1 MKKLRNIVAAAGIVA
16 AGLVA
21 PAVVVA
27 PANAINVCTTTKVP
41 PKKAW
46 WQCAPLT
53 GTNDPGCQWTTK
65 TVCKR

>member
-1 MKKLRNIVAAAGIVA
+1 MKKLRNIMVAGVVVAGS
-16 AGLVA
+16 LVA
-21 PAVVVA
+21 PVVVAA